1 MDFFGLFP
9 GARPFRPPPKQTRWL
24 GSTPASWLGPRP
36 SICELTLAGVRPGVV
51 HRRRPPLTLAGVR
64 PGALRRLSAVIAG
77 FSGLDLDPK
86 KRAPSASAPCREEI
100 ARGLSPSP
108 SRPKEAT
115 TTRKRWE
122 HPKLQSHS
130 RTATTRKRTKTQQ
143 PGRPGQRCRQEK
155 TRCCRARCRQQRAP
169 ADRRVP
175 REHERF
181 RY

>member
-64 PGALRRLSAVIAG
+64 PGALRRLSAVIAS

-86 KRAPSASAPCREEI
+86 KRAPSASAPCREEK

-122 HPKLQSHS
+122 HPKLQCQRPLPRRGASYSLASLTAALLRQMPS
-130 RTATTRKRTKTQQ
+130 RSPPRPSSGGTACK
-143 PGRPGQRCRQEK
+143 
-155 TRCCRARCRQQRAP
+155 
-169 ADRRVP
+169 
-175 REHERF
+175 
-181 RY
+181 